1 MWTPPHIRAT
11 RARDKA
17 SRKTS
22 NVEPDPR
29 HLSPVQ
35 SLRWAY
41 HLRRESVTE
50 MSVAVF
56 ILAATAAV
64 EPAVIST
71 TFTTHLSRK

>member
-11 RARDKA
+11 RARD
-17 SRKTS
+17 

-41 HLRRESVTE
+41 HMRRE
-50 MSVAVF
+50 MSVAAF

-64 EPAVIST
+64 EPAVISKA
-71 TFTTHLSRK
+71 FTTHLSRK